1 MAAPMTAE
9 ERTYDYDYLVIGSGF
24 GGSVSALRLSEKG
37 YRVLVLEKGK
47 RLTEKDFPT
56 RNWNLRK
63 WLWVPMLRFFGF
75 FRITLFRHLT
85 VLSGVGVGGG
95 SLVYANALQVP
106 PKEFF
111 RSGSWAGLADWEQE
125 LKRHYETALKTLGAT
140 PNHRL
145 EAGDRALEKLA
156 GNTGKADRFGPT
168 TVAVFF
174 GEPDVTVPDPYFGGK
189 GPAASGM

>member
-1 MAAPMTAE
+1 MAAPMIAE

-106 PKEFF
+106 AERVLPL
-111 RSGSWAGLADWEQE
+111 RE
-125 LKRHYETALKTLGAT
+125 LGRPRGLGAGAQ
-140 PNHRL
+140 RAL
-145 EAGDRALEKLA
+145 RDRAQ
-156 GNTGKADRFGPT
+156 NTGRDAQSP
-168 TVAVFF
+168 
-174 GEPDVTVPDPYFGGK
+174 P
-189 GPAASGM
+189 